1 MQTASIPHPG
11 RAADRLTPFRI
22 AELSRRSHPL
32 PPRQFQAL
40 FDSLFKFLFIFP
52 LAVLFAAVSRPYL
65 ALAGITA
72 RLGLHSQT
80 TRLVDSSSCAQVRA
94 DVALTP
100 PRRPFPGD
108 LGPSVA
114 ETRSPDYNSYYRS
127 RPIPQAVLT
136 LSLAVTKGSL

>member
-100 PRRPFPGD
+100 PRRPFPGTWAR
-108 LGPSVA
+108 PSL
-114 ETRSPDYNSYYRS
+114 RR
-127 RPIPQAVLT
+127 VLQT
-136 LSLAVTKGSL
+136 TIRTTAAARFLKLC